1 MNISDIETLKKVNIT
16 IESTN
21 IDLNDISAKMNNIKN
36 RIETEINKINN
47 LYEKTIDEMTKFYQK
62 KHEQLLKQEN
72 DLKEKLQ
79 IEVTK
84 TKECLENFLSETNN
98 EIIKSERI
106 KKGIA
111 KIEKENN
118 NMNKILSYVSKI
130 NKTKKDMKR
139 LIVTLMK
146 NIKFNFDEIK
156 GDIIY
161 EEYYFNGI
169 CSPKNIQFKDI
180 TTSSIKIFW
189 DFDQINMENIDN
201 NKTFFNFDEF

>member
-1 MNISDIETLKKVNIT
+1 
-16 IESTN
+16 
-21 IDLNDISAKMNNIKN
+21 
-36 RIETEINKINN
+36 
-47 LYEKTIDEMTKFYQK
+47 
-62 KHEQLLKQEN
+62 
-72 DLKEKLQ
+72 
-79 IEVTK
+79 
-84 TKECLENFLSETNN
+84 
-98 EIIKSERI
+98 
-106 KKGIA
+106 
-111 KIEKENN
+111 
-118 NMNKILSYVSKI
+118 MNKILSYVSKI

>member
-118 NMNKILSYVSKI
+118 NMNKILLMVFALLKIFNSKI
-130 NKTKKDMKR
+130 
-139 LIVTLMK
+139 
-146 NIKFNFDEIK
+146 
-156 GDIIY
+156 
-161 EEYYFNGI
+161 
-169 CSPKNIQFKDI
+169 
-180 TTSSIKIFW
+180 
-189 DFDQINMENIDN
+189 
-201 NKTFFNFDEF
+201 